1 MKFLAEYIMRGRMQ
15 AIMVAST
22 LALISL
28 IIPPVSIV
36 SSATVALVTLRRGAH
51 EGLWVLLFASA
62 AAAALGLLVLGG
74 YQFALLYGLVMWSPI
89 WIISI
94 VLREGRHLSL
104 AVEIAIL
111 LGALGVLGF
120 YLYQASPSEFWRP
133 MLEQMIKPMLESS
146 PDVPVDNIEQSVQSM
161 AHYMTGVVAAGTIFS
176 LLFGLFLGRWWQSM
190 LYNPGG
196 FRAEYLSLSTHP
208 RLAIGSI
215 IVIAVAWFGSGIFS
229 EVAWNITILLFVLY
243 TFIGA
248 AVLHLMLSRM
258 SSGRFL
264 VPMFYVTLL
273 IIPHVM
279 FPVAGIGLADAWLNL
294 RNKFSK

>member
-1 MKFLAEYIMRGRMQ
+1 MQ

-28 IIPPVSIV
+28 ILPPVSIV
-36 SSATVALVTLRRGAH
+36 SSAAVALVTLRRGAY

-62 AAAALGLLVLGG
+62 AASLLGLLILGG
-74 YQFALLYGLVMWSPI
+74 YQFGLLYGLVMWTPV

-104 AVEIAIL
+104 AVEISIL

-120 YLYQASPSEFWRP
+120 YMVQDSPSELWRP
-133 MLEQMIKPMLESS
+133 LLERMIGPMLDAKVEL
-146 PDVPVDNIEQSVQSM
+146 PADNIHKTIQEI
-161 AHYMTGVVAAGTIFS
+161 AHYMTGVVAAGTVFS
-176 LLFGLFLGRWWQSM
+176 LLFGLFLGRWWQSV

-196 FRAEYLSLSTHP
+196 FKVEYLSLRTH
-208 RLAIGSI
+208 RSLAMASI
-215 IVIAVAWFGSGIFS
+215 IVLAVTLVNFGVFS
-229 EVAWNITILLFVLY
+229 EIAWNITILLFVLY

-248 AVLHLMLSRM
+248 AVSHSIVSRLNA
-258 SSGRFL
+258 GRFL

-273 IIPHVM
+273 IIPHVLI
-279 FPVAGIGLADAWLNL
+279 PVAAIGLIDAWLNL

>member
-1 MKFLAEYIMRGRMQ
+1 MQ

-36 SSATVALVTLRRGAH
+36 SSATVALVTLRRGAY

-120 YLYQASPSEFWRP
+120 YLYQGSPAEFWRP
-133 MLEQMIKPMLESS
+133 MLQQMIKPMLESS
-146 PDVPVDNIEQSVQSM
+146 PDMPVDNIEQSVQAM

-176 LLFGLFLGRWWQSM
+176 LLFGLFLGRWWQSI
-190 LYNPGG
+190 LFNPGG
-196 FRAEYLSLSTHP
+196 FRGEYLSLSTHP

-215 IVIAVAWFGSGIFS
+215 FVIAVAWFGSGIFS

-264 VPMFYVTLL
+264 VPMFYITLL

-279 FPVAGIGLADAWLNL
+279 FPVAVLGLVDTWLNL

>member
-1 MKFLAEYIMRGRMQ
+1 MQ

-22 LALISL
+22 LALVSL

-36 SSATVALVTLRRGAH
+36 SSAAVALVTLRRGAY
-51 EGLWVLLFASA
+51 EGLWVLFFASA
-62 AAAALGLLVLGG
+62 AAAVLGLLVLGG
-74 YQFALLYGLVMWSPI
+74 YQFALLYGFVMWLPI

-104 AVEIAIL
+104 AVEIAVL

-120 YLYQASPSEFWRP
+120 YLYQGSPAELWHP
-133 MLEQMIKPMLESS
+133 MLQQMIKPMIESS
-146 PDVPVDNIEQSVQSM
+146 SDVPVENIEQSVQAFS
-161 AHYMTGVVAAGTIFS
+161 HYMTGVVVAGTIFS
-176 LLFGLFLGRWWQSM
+176 LLFGLFLGRWWQSI

-196 FRAEYLSLSTHP
+196 FREEYLSLRTHP

-215 IVIAVAWFGSGIFS
+215 VVIAIAWFGSGTLS
-229 EVAWNITILLFVLY
+229 EIAWNITILLFVLY

-248 AVLHLMLSRM
+248 AVLHLIFSRM

-273 IIPHVM
+273 IIPHALL
-279 FPVAGIGLADAWLNL
+279 PVSFIGLIDAWLNL